1 MPMKPVRLIRVR
13 FSYRDHPP
21 DPLLVREHW
30 MLHLQPHP
38 LETPVD
44 LDPGET
50 CMDIRLHNHKV
61 KKNIAHDSRL
71 LHHQGD

>member
-1 MPMKPVRLIRVR
+1 MKPVSLIRVR

-30 MLHLQPHP
+30 MLHLQPLP

-44 LDPGET
+44 LGPGET
-50 CMDIRLHNHKV
+50 YRDNKLK
-61 KKNIAHDSRL
+61 IA
-71 LHHQGD
+71 QP